1 MITIHHHHHNHSLM
15 KRRDLALE
23 YFPGKKPVE
32 AVRNL
37 RRWIN
42 NCPKLKEELLAINP
56 KFFGL
61 RYLTLTEVRLIKYYL
76 GDP

>member
-1 MITIHHHHHNHSLM
+1 MIRTH
-15 KRRDLALE
+15 LE

-42 NCPKLKEELLAINP
+42 NYPKLKEELLAINP
-56 KFFGL
+56 NFFGL
-61 RYLTLTEVRLIKYYL
+61 RYLTLTEVRLIK
-76 GDP
+76 

>member
-1 MITIHHHHHNHSLM
+1 M

-42 NCPKLKEELLAINP
+42 NCPKLKEELLACFYRVRGEESN
-56 KFFGL
+56 
-61 RYLTLTEVRLIKYYL
+61 TLGCHPDRF
-76 GDP
+76 

>member
-1 MITIHHHHHNHSLM
+1 MNRTH
-15 KRRDLALE
+15 LE
-23 YFPGKKPVE
+23 YFPDKHLVE
-32 AVRNL
+32 AVHNL

-42 NCPKLKEELLAINP
+42 NYPKLKEELLANNP
-56 KFFGL
+56 NFFGV

>member
-1 MITIHHHHHNHSLM
+1 M

-56 KFFGL
+56 HFFGL

-76 GDP
+76 GNP

>member
-1 MITIHHHHHNHSLM
+1 M

-56 KFFGL
+56 SFFGV
-61 RYLTLTEVRLIKYYL
+61 RYLTQTEVRLIKYYL

>member
-1 MITIHHHHHNHSLM
+1 MNRTH
-15 KRRDLALE
+15 LE
-23 YFPGKKPVE
+23 YFPGKHLVK

-42 NCPKLKEELLAINP
+42 NCPKFKEELLAINP
-56 KFFGL
+56 NIFGL

>member
-1 MITIHHHHHNHSLM
+1 M

-42 NCPKLKEELLAINP
+42 NCPKLKEELLAITPNI
-56 KFFGL
+56 FGL